1 WAARSPGASSA
12 TTRAAGEELEMTATI
27 TTEAI
32 AARLR
37 DAARLGLSRE
47 DHAALAAGDPFD
59 VPDERR
65 AWCDPMNTVSV
76 DLPAPGTA
84 DGVKCTDLGRVDG
97 LFDELTAAMNEAG
110 S

>member
-1 WAARSPGASSA
+1 
-12 TTRAAGEELEMTATI
+12 MTATI

-37 DAARLGLSRE
+37 EAARLGLLRE
-47 DHAALAAGDPFD
+47 YHAALADGDPFD
-59 VPDERR
+59 VPDEGR

-84 DGVKCTDLGRVDG
+84 DGVKWTELGRVDG